1 MIIKVRVIP
10 NSKRNEVVSR
20 IGSILRVKIAA
31 PAVEG
36 KANEEL
42 CDYLSDFFD
51 VRRSNILLRKGERG
65 REKTSGRH
73 AADCGRFLR
82 NQREHRECFQPACGR
97 PRKNRRFRF
106 PDRTAESVC
115 LRRCPARTFP
125 CCMGN
130 CGRPCLRERG

>member
-10 NSKRNEVVSR
+10 NSKRNDVVSR

-51 VRRSNILLRKGERG
+51 VKRSNILLRKGERG
-65 REKTSGRH
+65 REKTIEITGRT
-73 AADCGRFLR
+73 
-82 NQREHRECFQPACGR
+82 E
-97 PRKNRRFRF
+97 
-106 PDRTAESVC
+106 AELEEV
-115 LRRCPARTFP
+115 LDTIP
-125 CCMGN
+125 
-130 CGRPCLRERG
+130 